1 MPDQWGQAE
10 YREVSNGKT
19 LQFFFAGDEIKVCTL
34 KDGQT
39 EHYYSSSDWLLFFN
53 GGLAINANRAQH
65 DYASISKSAYSCPN
79 HLDYA
84 QETQTSFLTSGNDY
98 PYFNAYELE
107 VWGVLNN

>member
-53 GGLAINANRAQH
+53 GGLAINANRA
-65 DYASISKSAYSCPN
+65 
-79 HLDYA
+79 
-84 QETQTSFLTSGNDY
+84 LTCADSVMCFKVYVTGQC
-98 PYFNAYELE
+98 L
-107 VWGVLNN
+107 